1 MVTKDTSLNEPF
13 DTTRLYVDTIIQS
26 AEYFRVR
33 ICFSVLDGA
42 VFSRDFALSLVHC
55 SLHR

>member
-13 DTTRLYVDTIIQS
+13 DKARLYADTIVQS

-42 VFSRDFALSLVHC
+42 VFPRDFALRLDHC